1 MKTLSIIAFLCIPL
15 IFAGCTTTKAGP
27 GTTGRINSVGTGE
40 VKITPD
46 EVVLYLGVVKK
57 APQVEDAR
65 KECDAVINRILAM
78 ADNPEKYGLDKE
90 AFQTD
95 FIKIKREFV
104 AREGKSVFDGYVI
117 TKNIVITVHNTD
129 RFDDVFTE
137 AVAAGITH
145 IHEVEINAT
154 KLADLQEEAKDKA
167 LADARRNA
175 EWHAKKLGKKIV
187 KIESISEGTT
197 QVLNWYVQ
205 RGNWDK
211 LSFEEIQTESIG
223 FKGGSQS
230 GKTVGVNQSSAGQ
243 DKTLKVIQ
251 ETNEP
256 RYSFGQITI
265 SASLHATFTLA
276 EVKQTAGA
284 E

>member
-15 IFAGCTTTKAGP
+15 IFAGCTSTKAGP
-27 GTTGRINSVGTGE
+27 GTTGRISSAGTGE
-40 VKITPD
+40 IKITPD
-46 EVVLYLGVVKK
+46 EVVLYLGVAKK

-95 FIKIKREFV
+95 FIKIKREF
-104 AREGKSVFDGYVI
+104 ASREGKLVFDGYVI
-117 TKNIVITVHNTD
+117 TKNIVITVHNVD

-187 KIESISEGTT
+187 KVESISEGKT

-205 RGNWDK
+205 RGQWDK
-211 LSFEEIQTESIG
+211 LSFKDIQNQQIEIQSNQQGGKSIRISESESTHNASRG
-223 FKGGSQS
+223 AEES
-230 GKTVGVNQSSAGQ
+230 
-243 DKTLKVIQ
+243 
-251 ETNEP
+251 

-265 SASLHATFTLA
+265 SASLNATFTLT
-276 EVKQTAGA
+276 EEKQPAG
-284 E
+284 EK